1 MADLEALASQLHDA
15 RRSARILNPFTD
27 DDPSLDVE
35 AGYAIQDLGIDL
47 RCAAGELLVGAKL
60 GGVSRAVRLCE
71 TGIGG
76 PWYGWL
82 TDAMLL
88 DLGEELQ
95 VARYRQ
101 PRVEPEIAFILDRDL
116 DDPATTTADVMAAT
130 AAVLPALEVLDCHF
144 ADCGVRLAD
153 MVADNGAAARFVLG
167 PTPVEIGSIDLRTM
181 GCVFECNGELVAT
194 ATGAEVLGHP
204 AAAVGWLVRRLAARG
219 RGIES
224 GMVVLSGALTT
235 AVHVRAG
242 DVVTASFDRIGE
254 LQLTCR

>member
-1 MADLEALASQLHDA
+1 MADLDALASQLDDA
-15 RRSARILNPFTD
+15 RRSPRSINPFTD

-35 AGYAIQDLGIDL
+35 AGYAIQDLVVDL
-47 RCAAGELLVGAKL
+47 RCAAGELLVGAKV
-60 GGVSRAVRLCE
+60 GGVSRTARCDLGHHE
-71 TGIGG
+71 
-76 PWYGWL
+76 PLYGWL

-88 DLGEELQ
+88 EVDEELD
-95 VARYRQ
+95 VARYLQ
-101 PRVEPEIAFILDRDL
+101 PRVEPEITFILDRDL

-144 ADCGVRLAD
+144 VDWRVRLAD
-153 MVADNGAAARFVLG
+153 LVADNGAAARFVLG
-167 PTPVEIGSIDLRTM
+167 PTPIEIGSMDLRTL
-181 GCVFECNGELVAT
+181 GCVFERNGEIVAT

-204 AAAVGWLVRRLAARG
+204 AAAVAWLVRRLAARG

-224 GMVVLSGALTT
+224 GMIVLSGALTS

-242 DVVTASFDRIGE
+242 DVVTASFDRIGG